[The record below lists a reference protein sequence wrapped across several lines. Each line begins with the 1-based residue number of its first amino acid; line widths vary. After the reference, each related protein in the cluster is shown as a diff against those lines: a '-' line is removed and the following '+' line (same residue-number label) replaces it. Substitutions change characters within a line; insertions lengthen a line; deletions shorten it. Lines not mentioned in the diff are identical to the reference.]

1 MKNIRDFKIGKAEL
15 LRPVYNH
22 GYNVCILVRK
32 KWTPSKMSKLVQ
44 YYCGPKCGILLNRKP
59 LF

>member
-1 MKNIRDFKIGKAEL
+1 MREGIMKYIRDFSTTF
-15 LRPVYNH
+15 
-22 GYNVCILVRK
+22 NVCILVRK
-32 KWTPSKMSKLVQ
+32 KWTPSKLVQ